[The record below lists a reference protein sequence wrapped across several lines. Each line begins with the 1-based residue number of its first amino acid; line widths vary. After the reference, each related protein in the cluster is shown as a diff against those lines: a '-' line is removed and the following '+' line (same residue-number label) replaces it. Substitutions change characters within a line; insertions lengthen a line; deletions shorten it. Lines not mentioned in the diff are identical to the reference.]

1 MFYIIEHL
9 KIQDVL
15 LLSNVHEQLT
25 PTPQKNDIAK
35 AAYNTA

>member
-25 PTPQKNDIAK
+25 PHTPKK
-35 AAYNTA
+35 